1 MSRARARAVLV
12 VAVALSIALPLAA
25 QDVQA
30 SGGEVAIA
38 KRPFKV
44 GERLTYS
51 VKVGPLGRGSAVAE
65 IRNVDTIRGTMVY
78 HSVFKVDGSLLF
90 FGVNDVYESWF
101 DPNTFTSL
109 RYHQDIDQGSYER
122 DRTYE
127 IYPERGIYIDATK
140 AELKTVERP
149 LDDGAFLYFLR
160 SIPLEVGKTYTFNR
174 YFKPDRNPVTVAVV
188 RRERVRVPAG
198 EFNAWVLQPKI
209 KAKGIFAEGA
219 NAEVWLQ
226 DDDGRAM
233 LQMKT
238 RLAFGSVLFQLKERK

>member
-1 MSRARARAVLV
+1 MSEARARAVVV
-12 VAVALSIALPLAA
+12 VAVWLSAGLPLGA

-90 FGVNDVYESWF
+90 FGVNDLYESWF

-109 RYHQDIDQGSYER
+109 RYHQEIDQGSYER
-122 DRTYE
+122 NRTYE
-127 IYPERGIYIDATK
+127 IYPERGIYTDATK

-149 LDDGAFLYFLR
+149 LDDGAFLYF
-160 SIPLEVGKTYTFNR
+160 
-174 YFKPDRNPVTVAVV
+174 
-188 RRERVRVPAG
+188 
-198 EFNAWVLQPKI
+198 
-209 KAKGIFAEGA
+209 
-219 NAEVWLQ
+219 
-226 DDDGRAM
+226 
-233 LQMKT
+233 
-238 RLAFGSVLFQLKERK
+238 

>member
-1 MSRARARAVLV
+1 MSVARARSILV
-12 VAVALSIALPLAA
+12 VAIALSAVSRLSA
-25 QDVQA
+25 QEILS
-30 SGGEVAIA
+30 SGGEVALA

-51 VKVGPLGRGSAVAE
+51 VRVGPLGRGSAVAA
-65 IRNVDTIRGTMVY
+65 IMNVDTIRGTVVY
-78 HSVFKVDGSLLF
+78 HSTFKVDGSLLF
-90 FGVNDVYESWF
+90 FGVNDLYESWF

-122 DRTYE
+122 NRTYE
-127 IYPERGIYIDATK
+127 IYPEKGIYTDATK
-140 AELKTVERP
+140 AELKTVEKT

-160 SIPLEVGKTYTFNR
+160 TIPLEVGKTYTFNR
-174 YFKPDRNPVTVAVV
+174 YFKPDRNPVRVTVV
-188 RRERVRVPAG
+188 RRERVKVPAG

-233 LQMKT
+233 LQMRT
-238 RLAFGSVLFQLKERK
+238 HLTFGSVLFQLRERK